1 MVGKLQVA
9 WRGALILALAGALV
23 IASLMANDAQA
34 QSPSGKATVAVSDIT
49 LIEDTAGQ
57 DWATILSSE
66 IKPPGGN
73 RALFIDVS
81 LQCGLYTQTQV
92 KSRGGNK
99 DTSTAQAGVTV
110 RVLLNGE
117 EAYPGE
123 VVYCD
128 RYQELSAELQGI
140 VDVVDGELVILDD
153 ETIEL
158 IQRTMSAN
166 AFNFVAHPLDSGT
179 TYDVEVQARVDS
191 DTSSQNGSSSAVA
204 GVGKGSMTVDAH
216 RLVQGDDVIVVD

>member
-1 MVGKLQVA
+1 MTRKLQLA
-9 WRGALILALAGALV
+9 WRGGLLLALAGALV
-23 IASLMANDAQA
+23 IATLVTNTAQA
-34 QSPSGKATVAVSDIT
+34 QSPSGKATVAVSDVT
-49 LIEDTAGQ
+49 LVEDTAGQ
-57 DWATILSSE
+57 DWTTVLSSQ

-81 LQCGLYTQTQV
+81 LQCGLYTQTEV
-92 KSRGGNK
+92 RSRGGNK
-99 DTSTAQAGVTV
+99 DTSSAQGTVTV

-117 EAYPGE
+117 EAHPGE
-123 VVYCD
+123 VVFCD

-140 VDVVDGELVILDD
+140 VDVVDGELVIVDD

-158 IQRTMSAN
+158 IQRTMNAN
-166 AFNFVAHPLDSGT
+166 AFNFVAHPLDSAT

-191 DTSSQNGSSSAVA
+191 ATSSQQGSSSAVA
-204 GVGKGSMTVDAH
+204 GIGKGSMTVDAH